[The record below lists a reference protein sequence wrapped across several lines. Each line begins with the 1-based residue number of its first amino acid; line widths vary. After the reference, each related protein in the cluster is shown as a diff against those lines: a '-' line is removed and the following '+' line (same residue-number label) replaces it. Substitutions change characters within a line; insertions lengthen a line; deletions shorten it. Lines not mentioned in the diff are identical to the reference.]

1 MNVSGGSSKV
11 DDETK
16 LIASDVSE
24 KTAVA
29 LEAARGAEMRF
40 VAYLLTMALA
50 EARELAGLSRD
61 ETSSDKHEDNQ

>member
-29 LEAARGAEMRF
+29 LEAARGPELGF

-50 EARELAGLSRD
+50 EARELAGLGRD
-61 ETSSDKHEDNQ
+61 GKPSDKHEDNR